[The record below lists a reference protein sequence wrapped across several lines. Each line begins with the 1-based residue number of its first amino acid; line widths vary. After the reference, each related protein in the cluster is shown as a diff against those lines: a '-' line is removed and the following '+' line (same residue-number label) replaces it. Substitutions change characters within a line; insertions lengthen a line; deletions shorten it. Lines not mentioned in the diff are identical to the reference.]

1 MLYIVPFFYKNVCFQ
16 VDAKDSLPKQICA
29 TCYHRLDDFNRFQ
42 AMCAESY
49 NILSS
54 QFPKIV
60 DLKQEVAFVPDIK
73 VEKAEYLVTEPLPEL
88 SQEIINFNSDNEN
101 DDNDNDR
108 DNDDGL
114 GADDSD
120 DDDDD
125 EYDIK
130 KDTDYDPLKDDRE
143 YNVEELDEKPE
154 ADVKPNVD
162 DSDDEIL
169 AEKVKRRRGR
179 RRKKNSNEDPDDF
192 VKSEHD
198 DEDDTEDKM
207 DGEENSEGGTKI
219 QKRRKRRM
227 EGESAVK
234 IKSEPYACSQCPR
247 KFYKKER
254 YEGHIRQHEGLKVSK
269 GTLLNYVSFL
279 ARIAPIIDWIFV
291 Q

>member
-1 MLYIVPFFYKNVCFQ
+1 M
-16 VDAKDSLPKQICA
+16 
-29 TCYHRLDDFNRFQ
+29 
-42 AMCAESY
+42 
-49 NILSS
+49 
-54 QFPKIV
+54 
-60 DLKQEVAFVPDIK
+60 KQEVAFVPDIK

-198 DEDDTEDKM
+198 DEDDGTTEDKM

-269 GTLLNYVSFL
+269 GTLLRFIEL
-279 ARIAPIIDWIFV
+279 CFIFG
-291 Q
+291 